1 MPELLEVR
9 IGSKLHV
16 WDPRNPQRCRC
27 GWKPTAERLLWD
39 EHITEIVQARMDRDG
54 PGRPGRQLPSVEDQ
68 LLEIGKE
75 LGGFEPAGSETAK
88 NAARV
93 IAIAGIFPERI
104 DKHNVVRAVTLERLD
119 SSSVFEV
126 DITVGLAWL
135 SPRSSGTIGV
145 SIHRAPPGSAADF
158 VLGPVLGVTPDPIP
172 AGSVFELNLATGRVV
187 LAEWRDFLMGREAG
201 VRLARLWKGGWDEAP
216 PIEAW
221 EDHCDDGSCGP
232 DCELAAYGYFFCRG
246 CLDHHR
252 NPVGVPCPVDL
263 SIIRTETEVES

>member
-9 IGSKLHV
+9 IGSKLHIY
-16 WDPRNPQRCRC
+16 DERSPLRCQC
-27 GWKPTAERLLWD
+27 GWQSNLERTTWAA
-39 EHITEIVQARMDRDG
+39 HINAIVVRRTG
-54 PGRPGRQLPSVEDQ
+54 SEGSLPWRQVAKASVEDQ

-126 DITVGLAWL
+126 DITVGLAW
-135 SPRSSGTIGV
+135 STTRSSGTTGV
-145 SIHRAPPGSAADF
+145 SVHRAPPGSEFDF
-158 VLGPVLGVTPDPIP
+158 QLGPVLGVTPDQIP

-187 LAEWRDFLMGREAG
+187 LAEWRDVLMGPEAG
-201 VRLARLWKGGWDEAP
+201 GRLAKLWKGGRYEAS
-216 PIEAW
+216 PIEA
-221 EDHCDDGSCGP
+221 
-232 DCELAAYGYFFCRG
+232 
-246 CLDHHR
+246 
-252 NPVGVPCPVDL
+252 DL
-263 SIIRTETEVES
+263 LIIRTETEVES